1 MDSVTTGIRT
11 MKPLTFASAND
22 TAKKTARREKFL
34 AEMDAVVPWARL
46 VAVIEPHYPKACAKG
61 AARRS
66 D

>member
-1 MDSVTTGIRT
+1 